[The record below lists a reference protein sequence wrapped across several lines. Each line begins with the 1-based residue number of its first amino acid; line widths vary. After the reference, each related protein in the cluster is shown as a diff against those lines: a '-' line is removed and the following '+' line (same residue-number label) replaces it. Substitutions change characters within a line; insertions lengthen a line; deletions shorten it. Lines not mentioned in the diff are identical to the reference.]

1 MDEAQK
7 KRLEEIM
14 ASMECPEGCECC
26 KPDLKRTDK
35 MGAEELL
42 SYVTCAEDE
51 DKEPQCEFKLPTGDN
66 VLCSCPVR
74 VHIAKA
80 LST

>member
-14 ASMECPEGCECC
+14 ASMECPKDCECC

-42 SYVTCAEDE
+42 RYITCA
-51 DKEPQCEFKLPTGDN
+51 KEPQCEFQLPSRDT
-66 VLCSCPVR
+66 VLCMCPVR
-74 VHIAKA
+74 VHIAKS